1 MPERARTDLMEW
13 TSIQDVS
20 GYIGLVVS
28 HEVSLPKVLNP
39 DLSVQITDDH
49 PFNEYF
55 LLRRL

>member
-1 MPERARTDLMEW
+1 MEW